1 MKKKPSNINISP
13 FSPTRNRSSLTKHSH
28 STSKSTTIPSSKRPS
43 KHDNALQ
50 SFLTQDTSTQLS
62 ILKTNPNITNQTQ
75 TQTGNNLLYLSVQ
88 NDDYSLTQLLLDNSS
103 NPNHQNFLGETPLH
117 KAIEMGNHKTI
128 NLLLEKGAD
137 PNIQSQYGETPMH
150 IAATKGDYKV
160 IKLLLLYKA
169 DIKLTSNEGYT
180 PEDYALQKGNQKCI
194 DVLSQAN
201 CNNSN
206 NDVSEG
212 SNSGS
217 GVNQYKK
224 GNLFSP
230 GGSDLLTRKSWIN
243 DVDDNNNNN
252 NCNNYNFNIKSIQ
265 QELFNNSIANGM
277 DRTPNNYRSKNNA
290 IRLRI
295 NTDFNNHSRNDSLYN
310 YTTTH
315 NQNYNNNYTTNNNNN
330 KINYNT
336 NLKSFDE
343 MHTNNNFFCITSFDN
358 NVSNNNNNNNN
369 INDNYNDNDNDN
381 DNKSFYNDNME
392 FGDNIFLSNNNN
404 YNNCN
409 ISHHTNSNN
418 NSNNDIN
425 TNFIFTTTNEPLP
438 RYSKS
443 KYIRKRNN
451 NPIITEPE
459 LKIIFYFSDT
469 SPPLITFH
477 SSKND
482 ITSEKF
488 TRESTLK
495 QLRVN
500 NTLRCKKNEE
510 ATYLEIYQHSAN
522 QISNF
527 ESELS
532 YSKHTGTKNHSIQKT
547 QTLLKLKK
555 TIMHKNRTLN
565 RDHLIMNTIPNQEQE
580 LNNYLSKINMSQYS
594 QVLIKEGFDDID
606 LLIKQMKG
614 KQMITD
620 NDLNKVGITIPGH
633 RARILI
639 KLQLDAC
646 VFSYKVNNTLINE
659 HAIFYV
665 SSKSVSEYNQDHYLK
680 ELYHW
685 FSDIKLTEVFN
696 SFYYNGYHS
705 VDLMLFQMMSNNPF
719 TDEMLEKDFNVNKIG
734 HRLRIMNKLYEDS
747 CVYMDRIRLTTLI
760 TGIDYERESESK
772 LSCNCLLV

>member
-1 MKKKPSNINISP
+1 MKKKPSVLNISP
-13 FSPTRNRSSLTKHSH
+13 FSPTRNISSLTKHSI

-50 SFLTQDTSTQLS
+50 SFLNQDSSTQLS
-62 ILKTNPNITNQTQ
+62 ILKTNPDITSQTQ
-75 TQTGNNLLYLSVQ
+75 TQTGNNLLYLSIQ
-88 NDDYSLTQLLLDNSS
+88 NDDYALTQLLLDNSS

-117 KAIEMGNHKTI
+117 KAIEMGNHKMI

-169 DIKLTSNEGYT
+169 DIKLMSNEGYT

-194 DVLSQAN
+194 DVLAKAN

-217 GVNQYKK
+217 GVHQFKK

-230 GGSDLLTRKSWIN
+230 VGSEILVRKSWIN

-252 NCNNYNFNIKSIQ
+252 YNNYNFNIKSIQ
-265 QELFNNSIANGM
+265 QELFNSCIANGM

-295 NTDFNNHSRNDSLYN
+295 NTDFNHSRNDSLYN

-315 NQNYNNNYTTNNNNN
+315 NNQNYNNHNNN
-330 KINYNT
+330 KHNYTT

-343 MHTNNNFFCITSFDN
+343 LHTNNNFFCITSFDN

-369 INDNYNDNDNDN
+369 
-381 DNKSFYNDNME
+381 NKSFYSDNVE
-392 FGDNIFLSNNNN
+392 FGDNIFLSNNPIN
-404 YNNCN
+404 
-409 ISHHTNSNN
+409 NN
-418 NSNNDIN
+418 NSNNSNNNNDN
-425 TNFIFTTTNEPLP
+425 DNDNDLKDNFMFNINEPIP

-443 KYIRKRNN
+443 KYNRKRNHM
-451 NPIITEPE
+451 ITEPE
-459 LKIIFYFSDT
+459 LKVILFFSDT
-469 SPPLITFH
+469 SPPLITFT

-500 NTLRCKKNEE
+500 NTLRFKKNEE
-510 ATYLEIYQHSAN
+510 ATYLEIYQHSAK

-532 YSKHTGTKNHSIQKT
+532 YSKHTGTKNHSIQRT
-547 QTLLKLKK
+547 HTLLKLKK
-555 TIMHKNRTLN
+555 TMNKNKTLN

-614 KQMITD
+614 KQTITD

-680 ELYHW
+680 ELYQW